1 MGEMQPLRSQYQDDP
16 DMRDLVREFAA
27 GLPERA
33 AELERLFAAGQC
45 AELGRIAHQLK
56 GAGGGYGFPLI
67 TERAATLESS
77 LKQGA
82 DEPRVKEC
90 LALLVEALRAVVAP
104 EGD

>member
-1 MGEMQPLRSQYQDDP
+1 MQPLRSQYQDDP

-27 GLPERA
+27 GLPARA
-33 AELERLFAAGQC
+33 AELERLLGEGQL
-45 AELGRIAHQLK
+45 AELSRIAHQLK

-67 TERAATLESS
+67 TERAAALESS
-77 LKQGA
+77 LKQGG
-82 DEPRVKEC
+82 DEPRVKER